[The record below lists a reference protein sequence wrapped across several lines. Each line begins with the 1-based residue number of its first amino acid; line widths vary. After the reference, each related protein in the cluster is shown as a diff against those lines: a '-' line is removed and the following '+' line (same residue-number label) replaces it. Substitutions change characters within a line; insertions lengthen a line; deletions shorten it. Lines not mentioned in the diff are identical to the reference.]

1 MIVES
6 HTKINLGLK
15 VLNQRPDSYHNIETI
30 FIEID
35 FGDKLT
41 IKKLESGC
49 KITSNADWMPLDNT
63 NLCFKAYEHMSEFAE
78 KDLGVSI
85 YLEKRVPAGSGL
97 GGGSANAAET
107 IKSLNSIY
115 ELKMSQNDLEQVASQ
130 IGSDVPFFIRGKKQ
144 VGEGTGTKLTP
155 IDFPMNKKILLV
167 IPEFLI
173 DTVWAYSQIKNKLK
187 SKNNST
193 KFADLKRNDFLSF
206 NKFFE
211 NDFEKIVIPSY
222 PKIGTLKSKLLEL
235 GASFAS
241 LSGSG
246 STVYGIFDDEA
257 LALKAKSYFYS
268 SHKTILANPI

>member
-1 MIVES
+1 MIVDS

-15 VLNQRPDSYHNIETI
+15 VLNQRPDSYHNIETV

-49 KITSNADWMPLDNT
+49 KISSNADWMPLDST
-63 NLCFKAYEHMSEFAE
+63 NLCHKAYKHMSEFAD
-78 KDLGVSI
+78 KDFGVSI

-97 GGGSANAAET
+97 GGGSANAAEI

-115 ELKMSQNDLEQVASQ
+115 DLKMSQNDLEQVASK

-173 DTVWAYSQIKNKLK
+173 DTGWAYSQINLAISPSCINQKLWYNQK
-187 SKNNST
+187 YFLVHWEINWGKLCPCSFSNLLFST
-193 KFADLKRNDFLSF
+193 YKKRY
-206 NKFFE
+206 
-211 NDFEKIVIPSY
+211 I
-222 PKIGTLKSKLLEL
+222 
-235 GASFAS
+235 
-241 LSGSG
+241 
-246 STVYGIFDDEA
+246 
-257 LALKAKSYFYS
+257 
-268 SHKTILANPI
+268 

>member
-15 VLNQRPDSYHNIETI
+15 VLNQRPDSYHNIETV

-35 FGDKLT
+35 FGDRLT

-49 KITSNADWMPLDNT
+49 KISSNADWMPLDST
-63 NLCFKAYEHMSEFAE
+63 NLCYKAYKHMSEFAD
-78 KDLGVSI
+78 KDFGVSI

-97 GGGSANAAET
+97 GGGSANAAEI

-115 ELKMSQNDLEQVASQ
+115 DLKMSQNDLEQVASK

-173 DTVWAYSQIKNKLK
+173 DTRWAYSQIKNKLK
-187 SKNNST
+187 SKSNST
-193 KFADLKRNDFLSF
+193 KFADLKRNDFLLF

-222 PKIGTLKSKLLEL
+222 PEIGKIKKILTDY
-235 GASFAS
+235 GAIFSS
-241 LSGSG
+241 LSGTG
-246 STVYGIFDDEA
+246 STVFGIFNDETSA
-257 LALKAKSYFYS
+257 EEAELFFRNKYQTYL
-268 SHKTILANPI
+268 TNPI